1 MKPLGQPDT
10 GMMHPESRC
19 LIVWHTASSSHLCI
33 LHNDLDAVS
42 LYQLTTYDSDR
53 LTADPKE
60 IPGGHCQDWV
70 TQKSAVVGLGTQAS
84 PCRAVSPL
92 CSWVIMYLVCWSAGA
107 KVAVRPIAVH
117 THRARVLQR
126 CAS

>member
-1 MKPLGQPDT
+1 MAVRRWRVSMKPLGQPDT

-60 IPGGHCQDWV
+60 IPGGIVRTVLRRNLPLLALAPRLRPVALFRLC
-70 TQKSAVVGLGTQAS
+70 AVG
-84 PCRAVSPL
+84 
-92 CSWVIMYLVCWSAGA
+92 
-107 KVAVRPIAVH
+107 
-117 THRARVLQR
+117 
-126 CAS
+126 